1 MRITDIFQMY
11 TGWGINGLADVY
23 HDDNFICSSTGIVM
37 EKLPDNR
44 TYPLI
49 QPKLIEEYERR
60 KYYVL

>member
-1 MRITDIFQMY
+1 MKFSGRLESEIEKVE
-11 TGWGINGLADVY
+11 L
-23 HDDNFICSSTGIVM
+23 M
-37 EKLPDNR
+37 EKLPDNW